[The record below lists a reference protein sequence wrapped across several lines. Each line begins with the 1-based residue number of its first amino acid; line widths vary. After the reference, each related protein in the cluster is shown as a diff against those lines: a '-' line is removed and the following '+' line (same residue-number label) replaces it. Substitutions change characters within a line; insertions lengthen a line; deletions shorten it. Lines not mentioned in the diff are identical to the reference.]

1 MAITK
6 RKKPVKRKKPLVLP
20 ANSSIVMNGN
30 SKMIKPRERECA
42 IDITIERRMFNEA
55 PKEII
60 CSNCMGTGKSS
71 KERVSWSTIDFDS
84 YQKAEVYMNRLND
97 IHTDGSIRLTEGYR
111 IVEKTAIVERTLIFK

>member
-1 MAITK
+1 MTVTK
-6 RKKPVKRKKPLVLP
+6 RKKPVKRKKPLVTP
-20 ANSSIVMNGN
+20 ANGN
-30 SKMIKPRERECA
+30 SICKYSGEIIKPRERECA

-60 CSNCMGTGKSS
+60 CSNCMGTGKSR

-84 YQKAEVYMNRLND
+84 YQKAKVYMNRLND
-97 IHTDGSIRLTEGYR
+97 IYPDGSIRLTEGYR